1 MRLFDVT
8 MIKRLV
14 VLLLLFWCSSLYGQT
29 IKTDVLVIG
38 GSPSGVEA
46 AIQSAR
52 SKVKTILAEEESW
65 SGTAILKKMMDSVKN
80 LTVYTNSTFL
90 GIKKDKE
97 YWEVKITEN
106 GKDKI
111 IRARVVIDATPEGNV
126 TSFAKATFI
135 RLDSLLNNPG
145 SRSYRTSIAMG
156 GGLQW
161 ERNKGTSAADDDYPP
176 FPIYT
181 IPMKAAI
188 ANGTDN
194 LLVAE
199 ALFPSSK
206 YLRYLANK
214 ITLGQGV
221 GAMAAYCAF
230 FKTSTKNLKV
240 RIIQGEILDFKGAL
254 LPFFDISVTD
264 PDWRAIQQVGATGL
278 LKGQSDNTGFVFMPD
293 AAVTTKEIR
302 PVLTEI
308 YTRAFLWFEKEK
320 PGEKFTVGN
329 TLSLISDYTLTDP
342 QVLNARIKND
352 WKTRYKFKLDFNLD
366 RPITRR
372 EFAVLINRY
381 LNPFARTVDLEGR
394 LVN

>member
-1 MRLFDVT
+1 
-8 MIKRLV
+8 MIKKLILILLV
-14 VLLLLFWCSSLYGQT
+14 FYFPSTYAQI

-38 GSPSGVEA
+38 GSASGVA
-46 AIQSAR
+46 AAMQSAR
-52 SKVKTILAEEESW
+52 SKAKTVLAEEDSL
-65 SGTAILKKMMDSVKN
+65 SGTPILKKMMDSVKN
-80 LTVYTNSTFL
+80 LTVYTNSTFS
-90 GIKKDKE
+90 GIKKE
-97 YWEVKITEN
+97 NEFWEVKISEN

-111 IRARVVIDATPEGNV
+111 IRARVVIDATPQGNV
-126 TSFAKATFI
+126 TSFAKATFS
-135 RLDSLLNNPG
+135 RLDSLLNKPG
-145 SRSYRTSIAMG
+145 SGSYRTSIAMG

-161 ERNKGTSAADDDYPP
+161 ERNNGTSASDDDYPP

-181 IPMKAAI
+181 IPMKAVI

-206 YLRYLANK
+206 HLRYLANK
-214 ITLGQGV
+214 TTLGQGV
-221 GAMAAYCAF
+221 GAVAAYCAF

-254 LPFFDISVTD
+254 LPFFDIPETD
-264 PDWRAIQQVGATGL
+264 HDWRAIQQVGATGL
-278 LKGQSDNTGFVFMPD
+278 IKGESGDSGCDFMPD
-293 AAVTTKEIR
+293 APVMTERIK

-308 YTRAFLWFEKEK
+308 YSRAFLWFNKEK
-320 PGEKFTVGN
+320 PGEKFTVAN

-342 QVLNARIKND
+342 LVLNARIKSD
-352 WKTRYKFKLDFNLD
+352 WKTRYKFTLDFDIN
-366 RPITRR
+366 RSITRR

-381 LNPFARTVDLEGR
+381 LNPFARTVDLNGN